1 MEQAAHPDTVIQR
14 AMPRRAFSPQIH
26 LKHTIRESVTS
37 AVVKLSLDPSPP
49 WERMQTLGSD
59 AGARTA
65 GKDPGIFKSIPLAVS
80 TSWAPILGQMACKGH
95 KDTNSDTPV
104 VAGIQSQTRQGVR

>member
-1 MEQAAHPDTVIQR
+1 MEQAAHPDTV
-14 AMPRRAFSPQIH
+14 RRARHFSSCQ
-26 LKHTIRESVTS
+26 
-37 AVVKLSLDPSPP
+37 LSLDPSPT
-49 WERMQTLGSD
+49 WERMQMLGSD

-80 TSWAPILGQMACKGH
+80 TSWAPILGQMAGKGH

-104 VAGIQSQTRQGVR
+104 VAGIQTQTRQGVR

>member
-1 MEQAAHPDTVIQR
+1 MEHAAHPDTVIQR
-14 AMPRRAFSPQIH
+14 AMHRGAFSPQIH
-26 LKHTIRESVTS
+26 LKYTNRESVIN
-37 AVVKLSLDPSPP
+37 AVVKLSLDPPP
-49 WERMQTLGSD
+49 WERMRTLGSD

-80 TSWAPILGQMACKGH
+80 TSWAPILCQMAGKGH

-104 VAGIQSQTRQGVR
+104 IAGIQSQTRKGVR